1 MGLAGHR
8 IGRRSGLVTIS
19 LAGIAAALLVAGCAG
34 NRGGWDS
41 SQPRGG
47 AYRGPAANAP
57 LEAPGAIETAKL
69 REQALGILADSAG
82 SESPERRANAIEGL
96 TAVPSRL
103 RSLLPGALLDENL
116 GVRTVAAMAVG
127 KLRINQLTHAV
138 RPLVRDESPMARL
151 AAVYA
156 LHRCGDT
163 SPDADLTPLGAALWD
178 ESPRVRAH
186 AAFILGEIGDPSA
199 IPMLRDSL
207 RAPANR
213 VSRSEVR
220 LTQLQIAEARIK
232 LGDEEPL
239 HEVRAA
245 LYPSRPDDLE
255 ATALAAQILGL
266 VGDRRSIDQ
275 LIYLTARK
283 DEVGHLMPAEIRLA
297 AAGSLARLGVR
308 QGGFL
313 AREYAGSDRPVLRA
327 QAAHVFGQTGL
338 PENLPALAVMLSDPD
353 PMVQTAAAAAVLQI
367 TERGSLGR

>member
-1 MGLAGHR
+1 
-8 IGRRSGLVTIS
+8 
-19 LAGIAAALLVAGCAG
+19 
-34 NRGGWDS
+34 
-41 SQPRGG
+41 
-47 AYRGPAANAP
+47 
-57 LEAPGAIETAKL
+57 
-69 REQALGILADSAG
+69 
-82 SESPERRANAIEGL
+82 
-96 TAVPSRL
+96 
-103 RSLLPGALLDENL
+103 
-116 GVRTVAAMAVG
+116 
-127 KLRINQLTHAV
+127 HAV

-255 ATALAAQILGL
+255 ATALAAQI
-266 VGDRRSIDQ
+266 
-275 LIYLTARK
+275 
-283 DEVGHLMPAEIRLA
+283 
-297 AAGSLARLGVR
+297 
-308 QGGFL
+308 
-313 AREYAGSDRPVLRA
+313 
-327 QAAHVFGQTGL
+327 
-338 PENLPALAVMLSDPD
+338 
-353 PMVQTAAAAAVLQI
+353 
-367 TERGSLGR
+367 